1 MYFGEVAFDMNRL
14 DSLSR
19 NLLLTVLAFCVNS
32 EALGEVALL
41 SRDKPSVFQ
50 AWNGI
55 ENRNDEDEFTRL
67 ARHDL
72 VFTGT
77 WMLRVHWKLSAE
89 QPYKGRATELMN
101 RNGGTSLSEALKRRN
116 RLRQLNPQLKILCE
130 LRYREG
136 HYTEAVSA
144 DLWKRG
150 DYPADSDVWLRD
162 KTGELAPGWGE
173 DADGDGQ
180 VERHEIRFMLLDFR
194 DETLQDLL
202 AQKALTLQKSG
213 LFDGIMLDWWK
224 ENHATSGRWPNWN
237 GTILT
242 VEQETD
248 ARVSILKK
256 IRALVGDD
264 FLILVNSNDSR
275 IPRSAPYV
283 NGLFMELYKPRY
295 DAGYDLDQLKRAES
309 TLLWAEAQLKAPRI
323 NCLEGWRMVTDYQ
336 GDRAVRVVERD
347 SLENRQ
353 WMRLITCMSLTHSD
367 GYVLFADDNAL
378 PSPDHLHNW
387 YGFWDAKLGRAMG
400 PKGVSYNRVE
410 GLFVRRF
417 ERGWAVYN
425 RSGSPQSV
433 LFEDCVRGLSKGRT
447 GFKQIIAHR
456 DGEIFL
462 TVSDAP

>member
-1 MYFGEVAFDMNRL
+1 MNRL
-14 DSLSR
+14 SFVSVYV
-19 NLLLTVLAFCVNS
+19 LLVALGFCLTS
-32 EALGEVALL
+32 DALGELRVM
-41 SRDKPSVFQ
+41 SRRFPSVFQ

-72 VFTGT
+72 IFTGT
-77 WMLRVHWKLSAE
+77 WMLRVNWRLSPE
-89 QPYKGRATELMN
+89 QPYRGLATELVN
-101 RNGGTSLSEALKRRN
+101 QERGASLLEGLKRRN
-116 RLRQLNPQLKILCE
+116 RLRQLNPKLKILCE

-136 HYTEAVSA
+136 RYLKPQSV
-144 DLWKRG
+144 DPWKWG
-150 DYPADSDVWLRD
+150 DYPAGSDVWLRD
-162 KTGELAPGWGE
+162 GEGELAPGWGE

-194 DETLQDLL
+194 NETLQDLL
-202 AQKALTLQKSG
+202 AQKALALQKSG

-242 VEQETD
+242 VEEETA
-248 ARVSILKK
+248 ARISILQK

-275 IPRSAPYV
+275 IPQSAAHV

-295 DAGYDLDQLKRAES
+295 NAGYELDQLKRAES
-309 TLLWAEAQLKAPRI
+309 TLLWAEDQLREPRI
-323 NCLEGWRMVTDYQ
+323 NCLEGWRVVKNYQ
-336 GDRAVRVVERD
+336 GDRAVRVAERD
-347 SLENRQ
+347 SPENRQ
-353 WMRLITCMSLTHSD
+353 WMRLMTCLSLTHSD
-367 GYVLFADDNAL
+367 GYLLFADDNAL

-387 YGFWDAKLGRAMG
+387 YAFWDADLGRPLG
-400 PKGVSYNRVE
+400 PKGMPHDSTE

-425 RSGSPQSV
+425 RSGAAQSIS
-433 LFEDCVRGLSKGRT
+433 FERRVSGLSKG
-447 GFKQIIAHR
+447 GFGSTQIIAHG

-462 TVSDAP
+462 NTSDDR